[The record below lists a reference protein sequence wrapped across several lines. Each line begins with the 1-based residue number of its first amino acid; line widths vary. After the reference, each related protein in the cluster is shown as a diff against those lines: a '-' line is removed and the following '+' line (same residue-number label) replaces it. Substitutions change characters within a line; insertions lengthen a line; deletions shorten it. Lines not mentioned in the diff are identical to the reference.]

1 MLKSPTFLTF
11 MCFFRRISYD
21 ELEEHKKNKTE
32 SGYCWELRDHNLD
45 KVIGRYK

>member
-1 MLKSPTFLTF
+1 

-45 KVIGRYK
+45 KVIGKYK